1 MKYLVVGSGGPGFS
15 SPEEALEVLE
25 TIILPSFA
33 ALKKL
38 EAAKKILAG
47 GLPVGERTFVF
58 ILDARS
64 NEEVDQ
70 LLRAIPMWGSLEWEV
85 TPLLSFS
92 ARAAEERKAVK
103 AIKRATR

>member
-15 SPEEALEVLE
+15 SPEEAREVLE

-33 ALKKL
+33 ALTKL

-58 ILDARS
+58 ILEARS

-70 LLRAIPMWGSLEWEV
+70 LLRDIPMWGALEWEV

-92 ARAAEERKAVK
+92 ARAAEERKAIK